1 MRFFPK
7 GLKPFKIKKN
17 QIGIVPRIYNSKS
30 RWIWKLGQRENLFH
44 FKLSTNMPRLEFLEI
59 GKIVFCI
66 FEVGTLESI

>member
-7 GLKPFKIKKN
+7 GLKPFKIKK
-17 QIGIVPRIYNSKS
+17 I
-30 RWIWKLGQRENLFH
+30 KLELFLEFIIQNPDGFGSWAKEKICSILNYLPTCH
-44 FKLSTNMPRLEFLEI
+44 VWEFLEI